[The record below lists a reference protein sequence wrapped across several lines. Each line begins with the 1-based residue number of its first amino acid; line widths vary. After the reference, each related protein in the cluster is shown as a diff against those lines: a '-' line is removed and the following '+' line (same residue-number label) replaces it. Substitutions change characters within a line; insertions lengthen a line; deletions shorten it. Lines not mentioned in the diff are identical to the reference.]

1 MQPTWLKNKGEN
13 IVKKFIFYV
22 ALFLAGV
29 IGVFGTLSACC
40 GSQPGVSNALRLL
53 NTPEEIIL
61 LLVCFAVA
69 VFGFVKSIIEMK
81 KDG

>member
-1 MQPTWLKNKGEN
+1 M
-13 IVKKFIFYV
+13 KKFVFYV

-29 IGVFGTLSACC
+29 IGVFGTLTACC
-40 GSQPGVSNALRLL
+40 GALPGVSNALSLI

-69 VFGFVKSIIEMK
+69 VFGLVKGIAEMK
-81 KDG
+81 KDN